1 MQQTIDAERLAG
13 VWSATPTPLT
23 AALTLDAD
31 SVPRLVAHHL
41 RLGVRGLF
49 LGGTCGEGAW
59 LRRAD
64 LRSLVRETAAA
75 SAGRLVLAVQI
86 TDNSVGRMLENAE
99 QAAADG
105 ADLAVIAP
113 PHFLLNAT
121 DANVRALYVET
132 VRRCPLPVGIY
143 DRGNG
148 GSVPVS
154 AAVLEAVYAEP
165 AVVLVKDSSMDP
177 ARRDLALRARQQR
190 PELRL
195 LTGYEFDVVSYL
207 LHGYNGALLGGG
219 IFNGRLAALIL
230 DACARGDAAA
240 AQALQERMNR
250 LMWDIYGGKEIT
262 CWLSGLKELL
272 VRMGVFSPRRNLL
285 NYPLTDS
292 CSEAIDRALVQDR
305 DVLLP

>member
-1 MQQTIDAERLAG
+1 MQQSIDHERLTG

-23 AALTLDAD
+23 DTLTLDVD

-49 LGGTCGEGAW
+49 LGGTCGEGPW

-64 LRSLVRETAAA
+64 LRGLVRAAAAA
-75 SAGRLVLAVQI
+75 SAGRLLLAVQI

-105 ADLAVIAP
+105 ADIAVIAP

-121 DANVRALYVET
+121 DENVRNLYVET
-132 VRRCPLPVGIY
+132 LRRCPLPVGIY

-154 AAVLEAVYAEP
+154 AGVLETVYAEP
-165 AVVLVKDSSMDP
+165 AVVLVKDSSMD
-177 ARRDLALRARQQR
+177 AGRRDLALRARRQR
-190 PELRL
+190 PDLRL
-195 LTGYEFDVVSYL
+195 LTGYEFDVVSYMRQ
-207 LHGYNGALLGGG
+207 GYNGALLGGG

-230 DACARGDAAA
+230 EACAKGDASG
-240 AQALQERMNR
+240 AQTLQERMNA
-250 LMWDIYGGKEIT
+250 LMWDVYGGREIT
-262 CWLSGLKELL
+262 CWLTGLKELL
-272 VRMGVFSPRRNLL
+272 VRLGVFRTHRNLL
-285 NYPLTDS
+285 NYPLTES
-292 CSEAIDRALVQDR
+292 CSRAIDRVLEQDR

>member
-1 MQQTIDAERLAG
+1 MQQTIDRERLAG

-23 AALTLDAD
+23 DTLTLDAD

-49 LGGTCGEGAW
+49 LGGTCGEGPW

-64 LRSLVRETAAA
+64 LRRLVCETAAA

-105 ADLAVIAP
+105 ADIAVIAP

-121 DANVRALYVET
+121 EENVRTLYVET
-132 VRRCPLPVGIY
+132 LRRCPLPVGIY

-154 AAVLEAVYAEP
+154 ASVLAAVYAEP

-177 ARRDLALRARQQR
+177 ARRDIALQARQQR
-190 PELRL
+190 PDLRL
-195 LTGYEFDVVSYL
+195 LTGDEFDVASYM

-230 DACARGDAAA
+230 AACAKGDADG

-250 LMWDIYGGKEIT
+250 LMWEVYGGPQIT
-262 CWLSGLKELL
+262 CWLTGLKELL
-272 VRMGVFSPRRNLL
+272 VRMGIFSTRRNVL
-285 NYPLTDS
+285 NYPLTES
-292 CSEAIDRALVQDR
+292 CSQAIDRVMEQDR